1 MKGEDLTFE
10 VDGLIGADGRAL
22 TKVTE
27 LILDG
32 EKDWDRCGRVVV
44 EDERGR

>member
-22 TKVTE
+22 TKVTD

>member
-1 MKGEDLTFE
+1 MKGEDLTLE
-10 VDGLIGADGRAL
+10 VDGRFGVGGSALI
-22 TKVTE
+22 KVTE

-32 EKDWDRCGRVVV
+32 EKDWDRRVRVVV